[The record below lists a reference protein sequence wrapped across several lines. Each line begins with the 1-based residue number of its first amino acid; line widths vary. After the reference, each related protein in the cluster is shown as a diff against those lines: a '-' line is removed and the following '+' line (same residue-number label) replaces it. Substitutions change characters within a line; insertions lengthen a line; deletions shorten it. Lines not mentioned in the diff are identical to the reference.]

1 MAEEEVLK
9 KKSPWLRA
17 ALWVL
22 LTPLALFVLLMV
34 LLYVPPVQDF
44 IRRQAVS
51 VAEEA
56 TGMQLAV
63 ERIDLRFPLDLVVRG
78 VRVVQPA
85 DSMATQHPDTLLTLG
100 NLSVRVQAWPL
111 LRGQVE
117 VDGVSLEDVSV
128 NSAGLLDGM
137 RLEGTLGR
145 FFLRSHGVDLNR
157 ESVIL
162 NEVTLED
169 THLRMA
175 LADTTASPPDTTSTP
190 IRWKVLLH
198 ALRLKNVSVDLQMP
212 LDSMHLSARLGEA
225 RMDEAE
231 ADLGRQVYGWQKF
244 LLTGTALAYDSG
256 VQQDTAVIGFDPSHI
271 AVRDVR
277 IGIDSVRYDGRQMNA
292 VIREFTLNER
302 SGLSITSLTGRL
314 TADSTL
320 IQVPALQ
327 LQTPH
332 SQIDLSAQTYWE
344 LVNIPTTGR
353 LSARL
358 DARIGKQDVLLLA
371 GGLPDS
377 FKEAYPFHPLVI
389 RAGTEGN
396 LKQMQISRF
405 SVDLP
410 GAFSLNGGGEFWNLT
425 DSVSRS
431 GSMDLDMQT
440 HDLNFLTALGG
451 LTPDSSLVVPDSM
464 HLGARLML
472 EGNACSATLDLQEG
486 AGTLDLTAAYN
497 LGDGRYQV
505 DLLADSLQVNH
516 FLPKDSLYRFSAKLM
531 AHGQGFDWASAQ
543 TSAQMDLALGELQ
556 YGRLTLTDVDL
567 RAALRSWALAR
578 WPRAFFLFCQHIK
591 VYKFFF
597 IIHIHERM
605 NIIIFE
611 ITGVF

>member
-1 MAEEEVLK
+1 MWEIFVYFVHHKQKMDMAEEEVVK
-9 KKSPWLRA
+9 KKNPWLRA

-22 LTPLALFVLLMV
+22 LTPIALFVLVMV

-56 TGMQLAV
+56 TGMQMAV

-78 VRVVQPA
+78 VQVVQPA
-85 DSMATQHPDTLLTLG
+85 DSLTASPDTLLTLG

-111 LRGQVE
+111 LRGRVE

-128 NSAGLLDGM
+128 NSARLLDGM
-137 RLEGTLGR
+137 HLEGTLGR

-175 LADTTASPPDTTSTP
+175 LADTTTTPADTTSTSV
-190 IRWKVLLH
+190 RWKILLH
-198 ALRLKNVSVDLQMP
+198 ALQLKNVSVDLQMP
-212 LDSMHLSARLGEA
+212 LDSLYLAARLGEA
-225 RMDEAE
+225 RIDEAE
-231 ADLGRQVYGWQKF
+231 ADLGRQAYGWRKF
-244 LLTGTALAYDSG
+244 LLTGTSLAYDSG
-256 VQQDTAVIGFDPSHI
+256 TPRDTAVAGFDPSHI
-271 AVRDVR
+271 AVRDVQ

-292 VIREFTLNER
+292 VIREFALNER
-302 SGLSITSLTGRL
+302 SGLSIASLTGRL

-320 IQVPALQ
+320 IRVPSLQ
-327 LQTPH
+327 LITPH
-332 SQIDLSAQTYWE
+332 SQIDLTAQTYWE

-410 GAFSLNGGGEFWNLT
+410 GAFSLSGGGEFWNLT
-425 DSVSRS
+425 DSLTRS
-431 GSMDLDMQT
+431 GNSRTVCAWMPVWLWRAMPVPPHWICRSRKARSTWRPPTTWVTDAIRWTCWQT
-440 HDLNFLTALGG
+440 
-451 LTPDSSLVVPDSM
+451 
-464 HLGARLML
+464 R
-472 EGNACSATLDLQEG
+472 C
-486 AGTLDLTAAYN
+486 
-497 LGDGRYQV
+497 R
-505 DLLADSLQVNH
+505 
-516 FLPKDSLYRFSAKLM
+516 
-531 AHGQGFDWASAQ
+531 
-543 TSAQMDLALGELQ
+543 
-556 YGRLTLTDVDL
+556 
-567 RAALRSWALAR
+567 
-578 WPRAFFLFCQHIK
+578 
-591 VYKFFF
+591 
-597 IIHIHERM
+597 
-605 NIIIFE
+605 
-611 ITGVF
+611 

>member
-128 NSAGLLDGM
+128 KSVGLLDGM

-256 VQQDTAVIGFDPSHI
+256 VQQDTAMIGFDPSHI

-277 IGIDSVRYDGRQMNA
+277 IGIDCRHPRICAERTFRPQYRLADGETDGR
-292 VIREFTLNER
+292 LHPD
-302 SGLSITSLTGRL
+302 TGACL
-314 TADSTL
+314 AIADSAQPDRPERTDL
-320 IQVPALQ
+320 LGVGQHTYYRTSFCPVGCPYRQAGRAVAGRWFARQ
-327 LQTPH
+327 LQR
-332 SQIDLSAQTYWE
+332 SLS
-344 LVNIPTTGR
+344 VP
-353 LSARL
+353 SAGDPRRYGGQL
-358 DARIGKQDVLLLA
+358 EADANQ
-371 GGLPDS
+371 S
-377 FKEAYPFHPLVI
+377 F
-389 RAGTEGN
+389 
-396 LKQMQISRF
+396 
-405 SVDLP
+405 
-410 GAFSLNGGGEFWNLT
+410 
-425 DSVSRS
+425 
-431 GSMDLDMQT
+431 
-440 HDLNFLTALGG
+440 
-451 LTPDSSLVVPDSM
+451 
-464 HLGARLML
+464 
-472 EGNACSATLDLQEG
+472 
-486 AGTLDLTAAYN
+486 
-497 LGDGRYQV
+497 
-505 DLLADSLQVNH
+505 
-516 FLPKDSLYRFSAKLM
+516 
-531 AHGQGFDWASAQ
+531 
-543 TSAQMDLALGELQ
+543 
-556 YGRLTLTDVDL
+556 L
-567 RAALRSWALAR
+567 RGLAR
-578 WPRAFFLFCQHIK
+578 RLFA
-591 VYKFFF
+591 
-597 IIHIHERM
+597 
-605 NIIIFE
+605 
-611 ITGVF
+611 

>member
-128 NSAGLLDGM
+128 NSVGLLDGM

-231 ADLGRQVYGWQKF
+231 ADLGCQVYGWQKF

-256 VQQDTAVIGFDPSHI
+256 AQQDTAVIGFDPSHI

-327 LQTPH
+327 SDTGACLAIADT
-332 SQIDLSAQTYWE
+332 AQ
-344 LVNIPTTGR
+344 
-353 LSARL
+353 
-358 DARIGKQDVLLLA
+358 
-371 GGLPDS
+371 PDRP
-377 FKEAYPFHPLVI
+377 E
-389 RAGTEGN
+389 RT
-396 LKQMQISRF
+396 
-405 SVDLP
+405 
-410 GAFSLNGGGEFWNLT
+410 
-425 DSVSRS
+425 
-431 GSMDLDMQT
+431 
-440 HDLNFLTALGG
+440 
-451 LTPDSSLVVPDSM
+451 
-464 HLGARLML
+464 
-472 EGNACSATLDLQEG
+472 
-486 AGTLDLTAAYN
+486 
-497 LGDGRYQV
+497 
-505 DLLADSLQVNH
+505 DLLGVGQHTYYRTSFCPVGCPYRQAGCAVAGRWFARQLQRSLSVPSAGDPRRYGGQLEADANQS
-516 FLPKDSLYRFSAKLM
+516 FLR
-531 AHGQGFDWASAQ
+531 G
-543 TSAQMDLALGELQ
+543 
-556 YGRLTLTDVDL
+556 
-567 RAALRSWALAR
+567 LAR
-578 WPRAFFLFCQHIK
+578 RLFA
-591 VYKFFF
+591 
-597 IIHIHERM
+597 
-605 NIIIFE
+605 
-611 ITGVF
+611 

>member
-256 VQQDTAVIGFDPSHI
+256 VQQDTAMIGFDPSHI

-277 IGIDSVRYDGRQMNA
+277 IGIDSVRYAGRQMNA

-396 LKQMQISRF
+396 LKQMQISPDRQR
-405 SVDLP
+405 VP
-410 GAFSLNGGGEFWNLT
+410 QRKYG
-425 DSVSRS
+425 S
-431 GSMDLDMQT
+431 G
-440 HDLNFLTALGG
+440 H
-451 LTPDSSLVVPDSM
+451 
-464 HLGARLML
+464 
-472 EGNACSATLDLQEG
+472 
-486 AGTLDLTAAYN
+486 
-497 LGDGRYQV
+497 
-505 DLLADSLQVNH
+505 AD
-516 FLPKDSLYRFSAKLM
+516 P
-531 AHGQGFDWASAQ
+531 
-543 TSAQMDLALGELQ
+543 
-556 YGRLTLTDVDL
+556 
-567 RAALRSWALAR
+567 
-578 WPRAFFLFCQHIK
+578 
-591 VYKFFF
+591 
-597 IIHIHERM
+597 
-605 NIIIFE
+605 
-611 ITGVF
+611 